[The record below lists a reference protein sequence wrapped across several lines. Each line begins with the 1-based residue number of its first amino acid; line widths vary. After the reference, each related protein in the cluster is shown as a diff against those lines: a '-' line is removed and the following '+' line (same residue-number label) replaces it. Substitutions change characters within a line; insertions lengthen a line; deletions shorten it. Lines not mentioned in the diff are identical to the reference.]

1 MEGKIKVLTLHAYK
15 GCHMS
20 LFSQLYRYEG
30 FITILCDRHDLLRRT
45 EMKYQI
51 KTRLQRYLLFV
62 LYERCNDDDK
72 G

>member
-15 GCHMS
+15 GCHIS

-51 KTRLQRYLLFV
+51 NVTRLQRYLLFV
-62 LYERCNDDDK
+62 LYE
-72 G
+72 

>member
-15 GCHMS
+15 GCHIS
-20 LFSQLYRYEG
+20 LFLQLYRYEG
-30 FITILCDRHDLLRRT
+30 FITILRDRHDLLRRT

-51 KTRLQRYLLFV
+51 SGYKRYLLFV
-62 LYERCNDDDK
+62 LYETCNDDDK